1 MDAHDIHCH
10 HQIPVSN
17 GGTDE
22 YANLVLV
29 CKEVHILIHASLET
43 TIKQYLQSL
52 HLDEIQLKKLNKLR
66 IKASMPPIIL

>member
-1 MDAHDIHCH
+1 MKGKG
-10 HQIPVSN
+10 N
-17 GGTDE
+17 RGK

-29 CKEVHILIHASLET
+29 CKEVHILIHASLEA

-66 IKASMPPIIL
+66 VKASMPPIIL